1 MASWHLE
8 LSKHPDGGAID
19 LEVLKRR
26 SWPGLA
32 AQFVRIAAPV
42 TYGFKVASPSSYVA
56 LHDLYRVDGET
67 VVRGL
72 SRSFTKDL
80 HNKLSYIPAGWEVH
94 GWCQIEKPATIGIVT
109 IDQAASGRRPI
120 DLSQLPPRMQ
130 FDDPM
135 LRSVMLRFQAILDDP
150 TLDAPGYAETLGEL
164 LVFEL
169 ARLTSGQRD
178 PRSNHNG
185 LTARQVKL
193 VTDYMDGHLDE
204 KMTVAELAALV
215 DLTRYHFIR
224 SFKQSTGMPP
234 HQYMIRR
241 RIDRAKDML
250 TERET
255 SVAEI
260 AEKTGFGSS
269 VQLTRAFRRIVGT
282 TPSAFRRSDC

>member
-1 MASWHLE
+1 MPSWHLE
-8 LSKHPDGGAID
+8 LTKRPDGGSVD

-26 SWPGLA
+26 SWQGLA
-32 AQFVRIAAPV
+32 AQFVRIAAPI
-42 TYGFKVASPSSYVA
+42 TYDFKLASTTNYVA

-67 VVRGL
+67 IVSGL

-80 HNKLSYIPAGWEVH
+80 RNKLSYVPAGWQVH
-94 GWCQIEKPATIGIVT
+94 GWGQLDKPGTIGIVT
-109 IDQAASGRRPI
+109 IESSLSRRPI
-120 DLSQLPPRMQ
+120 DLSQLPPLMQ
-130 FDDPM
+130 FEDPM

-150 TLDAPGYAETLGEL
+150 TLDMPGYAETLGEL

-169 ARLTSGQRD
+169 ARVTSGQRD
-178 PRSNHNG
+178 PRSAHPG
-185 LTARQVKL
+185 LTERQVRL
-193 VTDYMDGHLDE
+193 ITDYMDGHLDE

-250 TERET
+250 AERSA

-260 AEKTGFGSS
+260 AERTGFGST
-269 VQLTRAFRRIVGT
+269 VQLTRAFRRIVGA
-282 TPSAFRRSDC
+282 TPTAFRRDS

>member
-1 MASWHLE
+1 MANWHLE
-8 LSKHPDGGAID
+8 LTKHPDGGAID

-26 SWPGLA
+26 SWPGLT

-42 TYGFKVASPSSYVA
+42 SYGFKLSSDSNYVA

-67 VVRGL
+67 VVTGH

-80 HNKLSYIPAGWEVH
+80 RNKLSYVPAGWQVH
-94 GWCQIEKPATIGIVT
+94 GWGRLEKPGTIGIVM
-109 IDQAASGRRPI
+109 IDQSSLFRRPI
-120 DLSQLPPRMQ
+120 DLAELPPLMQ
-130 FDDPM
+130 FEDVM

-150 TLDAPGYAETLGEL
+150 GLDIPGYSETLAEL

-169 ARLTSGQRD
+169 ARVVSGRRD
-178 PRSNHNG
+178 PRSAPAG
-185 LTARQVKL
+185 LSERQIRL
-193 VTDYMDGHLDE
+193 ITEYMDGHLDE
-204 KMTVAELAALV
+204 KTTIADLAGLV

-234 HQYMIRR
+234 HQFMTRR

-260 AEKTGFGSS
+260 AERTGFGSS
-269 VQLTRAFRRIVGT
+269 VQFTRAFRRIVGT
-282 TPSAFRRSDC
+282 TPTAFRRDS